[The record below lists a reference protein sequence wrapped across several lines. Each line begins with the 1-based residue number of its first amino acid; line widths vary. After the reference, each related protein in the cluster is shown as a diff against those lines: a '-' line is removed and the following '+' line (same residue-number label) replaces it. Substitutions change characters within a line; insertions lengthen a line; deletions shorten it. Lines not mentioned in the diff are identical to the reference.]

1 MVSNYQPI
9 SCSVYDV
16 LEVAALRKKRL
27 RLSIAGKAQEIIVRD
42 VYAKGKEEFLDG
54 VDPNGGRPLHIRLDT
69 IDSVFDSSENKTYI
83 PKQC

>member
-1 MVSNYQPI
+1 MDSSYQPI

-27 RLSIAGKAQEIIVRD
+27 RLLISGKPQEIIVYD

-54 VDPNGGRPLHIRLDT
+54 VDPNDGSALHIRLDA
-69 IDSVFDSSENKTYI
+69 IDSLFDSSENKTYA